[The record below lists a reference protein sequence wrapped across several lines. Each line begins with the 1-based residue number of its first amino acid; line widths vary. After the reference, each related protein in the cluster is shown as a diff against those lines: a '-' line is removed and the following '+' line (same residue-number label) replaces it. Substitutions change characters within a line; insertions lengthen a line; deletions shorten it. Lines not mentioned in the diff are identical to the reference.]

1 MALQLSQA
9 AVSQTRTTTPNHFL
23 TTHEAEIK
31 AMSQRMVGASLA
43 SEAYTGTGLR
53 ALPFEYCP
61 QPANGG
67 DKRQRGHV
75 VLQATLTVSGTRQ
88 KFSLEGLTHMVSLP
102 VLTKF
107 LSECNEI
114 HNYRVA

>member
-53 ALPFEYCP
+53 ALPFEYIAHSPQMVATRENVGMLCCRQLGPCP
-61 QPANGG
+61 EHAKNSAS
-67 DKRQRGHV
+67 KV
-75 VLQATLTVSGTRQ
+75 
-88 KFSLEGLTHMVSLP
+88 
-102 VLTKF
+102 
-107 LSECNEI
+107 
-114 HNYRVA
+114 